1 MLTFDPGVLS
11 HTIKG
16 TRNTL
21 RYVIAIEESWGL
33 SIEEIRRIYRED
45 KEREE
50 QGKSYSR
57 EEINTFASW
66 YIQILK
72 TKRAAS

>member
-1 MLTFDPGVLS
+1 MAEVV
-11 HTIKG
+11 KG

-21 RYVIAIEESWGL
+21 RYVKAIEESWGL

-45 KEREE
+45 KERERLE
-50 QGKSYSR
+50 EPYSR